1 MLGVLGLR
9 MHDPGSRA
17 ASEEGTLASAGGN
30 STLLPDVACMT
41 CRSELGGQS
50 AELLH
55 AARLTLRTLEI
66 AKLPRKHG
74 TQQVSVL
81 CDVAVRSPEVG
92 GLT

>member
-17 ASEEGTLASAGGN
+17 PSEEGTLASAGGN
-30 STLLPDVACMT
+30 SVLNPPHRRGLYDL
-41 CRSELGGQS
+41 LGGQS
-50 AELLH
+50 AELLY

-74 TQQVSVL
+74 TQQVSML